1 MKFRKVRLC
10 DLCSIVTDYVA
21 NGSFKTLADK
31 VKYLNEGYARVIRLV
46 DYNNKYSKKDS
57 IWVSKESYEFLK
69 KSKLYGGE
77 IVLTNVGAN
86 LGTVF
91 IAPQLEYPTTLGP
104 NAIMIK
110 TNENDKYLYY
120 WLKSKNGQNT
130 IKSIVTGS
138 AMPKFNKTDLKNIE
152 IAIPCIEDQDKIVE
166 ILSNIDKKIELN
178 NQTNDNLQNLIN
190 NLFIKFFVN
199 FDTYKGNYKESDLGL
214 IPESFEVDTL
224 GNVVSFSN
232 GYGWNSKDMLDNYIN
247 NSYKVFKMGNI
258 NIGGGINKS
267 KTKSWIIK
275 DKVQNLEQYI
285 SKKGDILMCMTDMKN
300 SGNPLL
306 GHTALIDKD
315 DEFVINQRV
324 GILRCDK
331 TIGYSYIYTMSN
343 MPDFIN
349 DIRSRANSG
358 VQVNLTTKGICDTL
372 ILVPDNNTLS
382 EFENVAIPLYEQ
394 IFTNNNENE
403 SLEQLRDTL
412 LPKLMNGD
420 IDLDKVEI

>member
-21 NGSFKTLADK
+21 NGSFKTLANK

-178 NQTNDNLQNLIN
+178 NQTNDNLYKMMKIKFEDWITNINKYEVSSLSKIANYTNGLAMQKFRPKDNEESLPVIKIKEMNDGITENTERCSTNIKDVVIINNGDVLFAWSGTLCMSIWGKGKAGLNQHIFKVTSDKYPKWFYYFWTLKHLNKFKMIAAGKATTMGHIKRGELDISEVLIPEDKELQEMHKIMQPLFNKYIN
-190 NLFIKFFVN
+190 NLIQN
-199 FDTYKGNYKESDLGL
+199 E
-214 IPESFEVDTL
+214 TL
-224 GNVVSFSN
+224 
-232 GYGWNSKDMLDNYIN
+232 
-247 NSYKVFKMGNI
+247 
-258 NIGGGINKS
+258 
-267 KTKSWIIK
+267 T
-275 DKVQNLEQYI
+275 
-285 SKKGDILMCMTDMKN
+285 
-300 SGNPLL
+300 
-306 GHTALIDKD
+306 
-315 DEFVINQRV
+315 
-324 GILRCDK
+324 
-331 TIGYSYIYTMSN
+331 
-343 MPDFIN
+343 
-349 DIRSRANSG
+349 
-358 VQVNLTTKGICDTL
+358 QV
-372 ILVPDNNTLS
+372 
-382 EFENVAIPLYEQ
+382 
-394 IFTNNNENE
+394 
-403 SLEQLRDTL
+403 RDTL
-412 LPKLMNGD
+412 LPKLMNGE
-420 IDLDKVEI
+420 IDLDKIEN

>member
-166 ILSNIDKKIELN
+166 ILSKIDKKIELN
-178 NQTNDNLQNLIN
+178 NQTNDNLL
-190 NLFIKFFVN
+190 
-199 FDTYKGNYKESDLGL
+199 Y
-214 IPESFEVDTL
+214 
-224 GNVVSFSN
+224 
-232 GYGWNSKDMLDNYIN
+232 
-247 NSYKVFKMGNI
+247 
-258 NIGGGINKS
+258 
-267 KTKSWIIK
+267 
-275 DKVQNLEQYI
+275 
-285 SKKGDILMCMTDMKN
+285 
-300 SGNPLL
+300 
-306 GHTALIDKD
+306 
-315 DEFVINQRV
+315 
-324 GILRCDK
+324 
-331 TIGYSYIYTMSN
+331 
-343 MPDFIN
+343 
-349 DIRSRANSG
+349 
-358 VQVNLTTKGICDTL
+358 
-372 ILVPDNNTLS
+372 
-382 EFENVAIPLYEQ
+382 NVA
-394 IFTNNNENE
+394 
-403 SLEQLRDTL
+403 
-412 LPKLMNGD
+412 
-420 IDLDKVEI
+420 